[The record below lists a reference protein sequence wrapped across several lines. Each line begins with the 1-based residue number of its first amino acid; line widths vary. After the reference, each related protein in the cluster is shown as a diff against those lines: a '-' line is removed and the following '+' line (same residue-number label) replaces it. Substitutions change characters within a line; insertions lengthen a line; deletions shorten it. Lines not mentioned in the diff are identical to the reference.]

1 MNGHLDGQSDG
12 HVNGRLKGH
21 PNGQLERRPSGQHG
35 GQLAAHRH
43 DEGHTVAGWAGFA
56 VATAGAIVTGLGI
69 CGWRPGIWLGI
80 CVLAAAAPFTW
91 VLHLAGWGKA
101 PGPRPSDLRGRD
113 RAARDG
119 HADCLGCRLAGR
131 RGVPIRPESVPEPTA
146 TPTQA
151 PSPADL

>member
-1 MNGHLDGQSDG
+1 MNGHLDGQ
-12 HVNGRLKGH
+12 
-21 PNGQLERRPSGQHG
+21 PNGQLERHSSGQ
-35 GQLAAHRH
+35 LTAHRH

-56 VATAGAIVTGLGI
+56 VAATGAIATGLGI

-80 CVLAAAAPFTW
+80 CALAAAALVTW
-91 VLHLAGWGKA
+91 GLHLAGWGKP

-131 RGVPIRPESVPEPTA
+131 RSVPIRPESAPEPTA

>member
-1 MNGHLDGQSDG
+1 MNRHLDGQLDG
-12 HVNGRLKGH
+12 HLNGPLHG
-21 PNGQLERRPSGQHG
+21 PLERHPSGQLG
-35 GQLAAHRH
+35 GQPTAHRH

-56 VATAGAIVTGLGI
+56 MATAGAIVTGLGI
-69 CGWRPGIWLGI
+69 CGWHPGIWLGV
-80 CVLAAAAPFTW
+80 CVLAAAAPVTW
-91 VLHLAGWGKA
+91 GLHIAGWGKP

-131 RGVPIRPESVPEPTA
+131 RGVPIRLESAPEPTA
-146 TPTQA
+146 APAQA